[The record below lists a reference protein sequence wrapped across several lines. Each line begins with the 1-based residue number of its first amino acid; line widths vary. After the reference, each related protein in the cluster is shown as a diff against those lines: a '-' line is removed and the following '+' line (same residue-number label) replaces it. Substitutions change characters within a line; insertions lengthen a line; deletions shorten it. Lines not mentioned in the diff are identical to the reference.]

1 MRKMIST
8 FLGMLAMV
16 PVVIGFGGYILVSRR
31 P

>member
-1 MRKMIST
+1 MIST